1 MESPSDPD
9 LFSFSDCFLHWQ
21 PIIGLESRRMIGME
35 ALLRVGRLS
44 PEEALAEIGS
54 KNEWKAFTKWAMKR
68 ILSDLSTLAPFGGPF
83 LAFFNLSPGQCVP
96 DWIVPAVDS
105 FPGFV
110 TPVAEVTEDALS
122 TEQMKALRTV
132 REKTNVMIAVDDF
145 GTGHSNVDRLLDLPV
160 DFIKIDRKL
169 IQAAVRSDR
178 DLVGRIVRSLG
189 NSSRTILGEGI
200 ETEAHARFAE
210 HVGCAMGQGWLYGK
224 PMPIRELS
232 RIFLSAPA

>member
-1 MESPSDPD
+1 MRVPSYNPFKEF
-9 LFSFSDCFLHWQ
+9 LSGARLHWQ
-21 PIIGLESRRMIGME
+21 PIVDLENGQTIGAE
-35 ALLRVGRLS
+35 ALFRPPSGNPAEMLDWIARDDEW
-44 PEEALAEIGS
+44 EE
-54 KNEWKAFTKWAMKR
+54 FTRWEMEQV
-68 ILSDLSTLAPFGGPF
+68 LSDLSDLPPREEPF
-83 LAFFNLSPGQCVP
+83 LAFFNLSPRQCVSSFLFP
-96 DWIVPAVDS
+96 WLSRFPSRVVPVIEVLEEFLEPEQEAVLVEAKHR
-105 FPGFV
+105 GF
-110 TPVAEVTEDALS
+110 L
-122 TEQMKALRTV
+122 
-132 REKTNVMIAVDDF
+132 IAVDDF
-145 GTGHSNVDRLLDLPV
+145 GRGHSNVDRLLDLPV